1 MVHNI
6 EIKIKL
12 SQTNTLYFMCEKPN
26 IVWNPIILSDKGVV
40 ILSLCR
46 YSEVHW
52 RLCAFPDTD
61 LKYKMLI
68 VISEQSSS
76 FNF

>member
-6 EIKIKL
+6 ERKIKL
-12 SQTNTLYFMCEKPN
+12 SQTYTLYFMYEKPS
-26 IVWNPIILSDKGVV
+26 IGCNPIMLSDKGVV

-52 RLCAFPDTD
+52 RLCTFQDTD
-61 LKYKMLI
+61 LKDKMLI

-76 FNF
+76 SNF